1 LRVATPPMLRPR
13 EPEPVRAE
21 SSADPLVSIT
31 VAILGFI
38 ALALFVAAV
47 LAVYTYSTPG
57 VELPLVIGIS
67 LGFSALM
74 LLNLFRLAMRRV
86 RAKH

>member
-1 LRVATPPMLRPR
+1 MLRPR
-13 EPEPVRAE
+13 DPEPVRAE
-21 SSADPLVSIT
+21 AAAPDPFVSVT
-31 VAILGFI
+31 VFILGAI

-47 LAVYTYSTPG
+47 LAVYTYSTPA

-74 LLNLFRLAMRRV
+74 FLNLFRLALRRA
-86 RAKH
+86 RAGR